1 MADYTVGDYM
11 GQEGAEY
18 WTRLILERIK
28 KVTYDFDDTPK
39 PYSSNPVTSSGIYEF
54 VMSLVSGIVGI
65 DVQVSNT
72 IPVDPPAH
80 PENTIYI
87 VMVKGDGTQGDLYT
101 EYIWVN
107 RDHIWEPLGT
117 ASVDLSDYAK
127 KSDIGSAT
135 ISLSLGGVQVGTFN
149 ANAKTNKT
157 IDFPAPSNSE
167 ITVKQGDVV
176 LGTFR
181 LNQSED
187 KTVTIPEGGKPN
199 NAAITIKRG
208 EDEIASFTLN
218 QSTDETIV
226 IPKPNNSTIT
236 IKSGGVLV
244 DTFTLDQEENKVIN
258 IPSGGSGGGDGTW
271 IDGDAVVH
279 NKATRTEVDER
290 PISNGT
296 LNYTTDTHDLFLDV
310 AGNRIKISDWIVVST
325 DAERLNL
332 SNPIEDKLYMVEETH
347 ALWSY
352 KNGWWSLLSYGD
364 IQTRNILLS
373 TFPVALG
380 SNCVVTDAQAE
391 NWSAIAT
398 MIQVSERI
406 YLTDALQFRFII
418 SQASSGSQPRF
429 APAIYKYTGIDGESG
444 SQMCRL
450 VCAGNYAEITK
461 TGWYVCNFS
470 SMTQMFLDPSE
481 VYYFVFLHNSNGCG
495 MPGSWCT
502 QMNDPPY
509 VSFLASNLG
518 NLTSPPDTLRMESET
533 TLRLYGSFYANALG
547 TK

>member
-11 GQEGAEY
+11 GQDGAEY
-18 WTRLILERIK
+18 WTRVILERIK
-28 KVTYDFDDTPK
+28 NVTYTFDDTPK
-39 PYSSNPVTSSGIYEF
+39 QGSSNPVTSSGIYNF
-54 VMSLVSGIVGI
+54 VMSLVSGVVGI
-65 DVQVSNT
+65 DIQVSTT
-72 IPVDPPAH
+72 IPVDPPAN
-80 PENTIYI
+80 PQKTIYI
-87 VMVKGDGTQGDLYT
+87 VMVSGDGTQGDLYT

-107 RDHIWEPLGT
+107 QDRVWEKLGT
-117 ASVDLSDYAK
+117 ATVDLSDYAK

-135 ISLSLGGVQVGTFN
+135 ITLSLGGVQVGTFN

-157 IDFPAPSNSE
+157 VDFPAPSNAA
-167 ITVKQGDVV
+167 ITVKQGNSI
-176 LGTFR
+176 LGTFT
-181 LNQSED
+181 LNQAED
-187 KTVTIPEGGKPN
+187 KVVTIPEGGTPS
-199 NAAITIKRG
+199 NATIVIKRG
-208 EDEIASFTLN
+208 NDEIASFTLN
-218 QSTDETIV
+218 QSNDETIV
-226 IPKPNNSTIT
+226 IPKPNNATIT
-236 IKSGGVLV
+236 IMSGGVLV
-244 DTFTLDQEENKVIN
+244 DTFTLDQAENKVIN
-258 IPSGGSGGGDGTW
+258 LPAGGGGGSEGTW

-279 NKATRTEVDER
+279 NKATKTEVDER

-296 LNYTTDTHDLFLDV
+296 LNYTSDTHDLFLDV
-310 AGNRIKISDWIVVST
+310 AGNRIKISDWIILNT
-325 DAERLNL
+325 DAERLSL
-332 SNPIEDKLYMVEETH
+332 TNPIEDKLYMVEETH

-398 MIQVSERI
+398 MMQVPERI
-406 YLTDALQFRFII
+406 YLTDALQFRFIV
-418 SQASSGSQPRF
+418 SQASSGSQPKF
-429 APAIYKYTGIDGESG
+429 APAIYKYTGIAEEGG
-444 SQMCRL
+444 SPQCRL

-461 TGWYVCNFS
+461 TGWYTCTFS

-509 VSFLASNLG
+509 VSFIDSNLG
-518 NLTSPPDTLRMESET
+518 NLTAPPDTLTMESET
-533 TLRLYGSFYANALG
+533 TLRLYGSLYANALG
-547 TK
+547 TE